1 MSHVLT
7 MPALD
12 WRILSIDFHVQVT
25 TCKVLISQLRFIAI
39 VQFVCYLL
47 LHCCALPI
55 CMYTHIT
62 TLTSVCLYLQ
72 PSDRARLPLI
82 VEKTSERQLTH
93 GPCGMIFA
101 TSSCCLSCCWDAALL

>member
-55 CMYTHIT
+55 CMYVHTHHD
-62 TLTSVCLYLQ
+62 
-72 PSDRARLPLI
+72 SDQRLPVSPAI
-82 VEKTSERQLTH
+82 R
-93 GPCGMIFA
+93 PC
-101 TSSCCLSCCWDAALL
+101 SAASHR